1 MNEPMPEAEE
11 LQAALKEASKD
22 VMVTSYNFE
31 MFLDAVEFLS
41 GGDAGRAKIAEKWP
55 GADYGTVAVVRA
67 NGRGLREGT
76 YFTSP
81 VTALQTGKH
90 GVTIKRPSSIST
102 DGGAWRIYASR
113 KGVARRPPSLRS
125 RPNASP

>member
-1 MNEPMPEAEE
+1 MKEPMPEAEE

-90 GVTIKRPSSIST
+90 GVTIVLVVNDETYDAIR
-102 DGGAWRIYASR
+102 R
-113 KGVARRPPSLRS
+113 KGLWQTIRERTMP
-125 RPNASP
+125 